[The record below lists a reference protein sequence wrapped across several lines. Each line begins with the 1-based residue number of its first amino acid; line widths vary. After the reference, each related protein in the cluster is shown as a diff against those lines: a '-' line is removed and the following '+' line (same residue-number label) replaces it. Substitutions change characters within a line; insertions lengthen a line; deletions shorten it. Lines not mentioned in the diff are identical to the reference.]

1 MHHVASPGP
10 PRMQILRF
18 LFSPSGRLRPQPF
31 VLAAIAVYLIGAAS
45 QFLTAPNINVR
56 GGLWLFAA
64 VQALLIWI
72 WFSLHAKRLRDACHA
87 TGLAL
92 GVSLL
97 YALSVVLLLIVA
109 IAFFNTLVVAASDPN
124 ATSALGLLL
133 LLSIVATLLGS
144 AQYDFT
150 WLVVTIL
157 TLMAFVP
164 IIVALI
170 LTLWAATRPSAA
182 ARAV

>member
-1 MHHVASPGP
+1 
-10 PRMQILRF
+10 MQTLRF
-18 LFSPSGRLRPQPF
+18 LFSPTGRLRPQPF
-31 VLAAIAVYLIGAAS
+31 VLAAIAVYLVGVAS
-45 QFLTAPNINVR
+45 QFLTTPDIIVR

-72 WFSLHAKRLRDACHA
+72 WFSLHAKRLRDAGHA

-97 YALSVVLLLIVA
+97 YALSVVLLLIVVT
-109 IAFFNTLVVAASDPN
+109 AFFNTSIVAASDAN
-124 ATSALGLLL
+124 TTSALGLLL
-133 LLSIVATLLGS
+133 LLSIVAALLGS

-164 IIVALI
+164 VIVALV
-170 LTLWAATRPSAA
+170 LTLWAATRPSAEV
-182 ARAV
+182 RVV